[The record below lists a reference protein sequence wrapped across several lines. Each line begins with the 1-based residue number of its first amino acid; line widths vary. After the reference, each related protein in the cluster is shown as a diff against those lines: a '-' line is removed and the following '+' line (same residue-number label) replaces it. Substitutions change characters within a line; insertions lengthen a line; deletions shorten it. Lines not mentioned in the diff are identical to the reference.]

1 MNQDRVVAH
10 NLPDLSPLWD
20 RAIGGGEATAC
31 AIDWEP
37 NGMGYTI
44 GWNRPSEGVVTHF
57 RHNDG
62 TIDWYSPIPQDVS
75 SLEWSPIG
83 DVIVVGLHDP
93 GRMMIIDQI
102 GTEII
107 VTLQNHRFDVELPA
121 STFRGM
127 PINTE

>member
-1 MNQDRVVAH
+1 
-10 NLPDLSPLWD
+10 
-20 RAIGGGEATAC
+20 
-31 AIDWEP
+31 
-37 NGMGYTI
+37 MGYTI

-102 GTEII
+102 GTI
-107 VTLQNHRFDVELPA
+107 LNDLGWHKHGFWRSRSPC
-121 STFRGM
+121 
-127 PINTE
+127 